1 MKKQYY
7 FILPIIIMFYLIF
20 LILGNTYKNY
30 KVNSKIKLIENY
42 NNQTKQQNYLS
53 KQEIAYINTNAYIE
67 KTAKAQQKMINKWE
81 EVIIITPQVKKEVEQ
96 IDASEFIA
104 PKKENKIP
112 TNMTNLQ
119 KWIYVFTRQKL

>member
-20 LILGNTYKNY
+20 LIIGNTYKNY

-42 NNQTKQQNYLS
+42 NNQTIQQNDFT
-53 KQEIAYINTNAYIE
+53 KQNIAYINTNAYKE
-67 KTAKAQQKMINKWE
+67 KILKTEQKMINKWE
-81 EVIIITPQVKKEVEQ
+81 EVIIITPEIKNKIPQ

-104 PKKENKIP
+104 PKKEEKIP
-112 TNMTNLQ
+112 TNMTNPQ
-119 KWIYVFTRQKL
+119 RWIYVFTKQKL